1 MINKDV
7 RVLPSRDVIV
17 SHTMEN
23 ALNFVLS
30 QYCIKKKNAIGKNSD
45 QFFLCSFCQW
55 LKIYKLD

>member
-7 RVLPSRDVIV
+7 RVLPSRDVIF

-30 QYCIKKKNAIGKNSD
+30 QHCIKKNAVGKNSD
-45 QFFLCSFCQW
+45 QIFLCSFGQL

>member
-30 QYCIKKKNAIGKNSD
+30 QHCIKKKTRLVKIQIN
-45 QFFLCSFCQW
+45 FFYVPFVSG
-55 LKIYKLD
+55 